1 VTVTTLEDRLRE
13 CVGQVIEEES
23 VARDPVNVPMI
34 RNWCDALGDS
44 DAVYLD
50 AGSARG
56 AGYPGIVAPPAMLRT
71 WTMAPPAEQLSP
83 PTGDEA
89 SVYSVLEDAGYTSKA
104 ATNCDQ
110 RFVRYLVPGDVV
122 RSRTSLVSVSAEKRT
137 AIGVGCFIDTETEF
151 RDQRGDIVA
160 QMRWRSLRF
169 RPGTGRSSVS
179 GGRSD
184 RLAEAS
190 AATGDPPLGPVPW
203 RVAVTPTLIIFGATA
218 SRDYQDVHHDR
229 DLARERGMP
238 DIFMN
243 MMTSGGLV
251 SRYVTDWTGPAGR
264 LLDLRLTLGVPNH
277 PGDTM
282 VLRTV
287 DSAPG
292 EAPGTRRLVIDGTN
306 RLGRHVRAEVTVAG
320 AP

>member
-1 VTVTTLEDRLRE
+1 
-13 CVGQVIEEES
+13 
-23 VARDPVNVPMI
+23 
-34 RNWCDALGDS
+34 
-44 DAVYLD
+44 
-50 AGSARG
+50 
-56 AGYPGIVAPPAMLRT
+56 
-71 WTMAPPAEQLSP
+71 
-83 PTGDEA
+83 
-89 SVYSVLEDAGYTSKA
+89 
-104 ATNCDQ
+104 
-110 RFVRYLVPGDVV
+110 
-122 RSRTSLVSVSAEKRT
+122 
-137 AIGVGCFIDTETEF
+137 
-151 RDQRGDIVA
+151 
-160 QMRWRSLRF
+160 
-169 RPGTGRSSVS
+169 
-179 GGRSD
+179 
-184 RLAEAS
+184 
-190 AATGDPPLGPVPW
+190 
-203 RVAVTPTLIIFGATA
+203 
-218 SRDYQDVHHDR
+218 
-229 DLARERGMP
+229 MP

>member
-1 VTVTTLEDRLRE
+1 VTVTTLDDRLRD
-13 CVGQVIEEES
+13 CVGQVLEEEF
-23 VARDPVNVPMI
+23 VARDPVNLPMI

-44 DAVYLD
+44 DLVYLD
-50 AGSARG
+50 AAAARA
-56 AGYPGIVAPPAMLRT
+56 AGHPGVVAPPAMLRT
-71 WTMAPPAEQLSP
+71 WTMAPPAEQLRA

-110 RFVRYLVPGDVV
+110 RFVRYLMPGDVV
-122 RSRTSLVSVSAEKRT
+122 RSRTSLASVSAEKRT
-137 AIGVGCFIDTETEF
+137 AIGAGYFIGTETEF
-151 RDQRGDIVA
+151 RDQRGDVVA

-169 RPGTGRSSVS
+169 RPGTGRSPVS
-179 GGRSD
+179 GGHPEL
-184 RLAEAS
+184 LAEAQ
-190 AATGDPPLGPVPW
+190 AAIGDPPPGPAPW
-203 RVAVTPTLIIFGATA
+203 RVAVTPTLIIAGALA

-229 DLARERGMP
+229 DLARKRGMP

-251 SRYVTDWTGPAGR
+251 SRYVTDWTGPGGR

-282 VLRTV
+282 VLTTV

-292 EAPGTRRLVIDGTN
+292 EAPGTRRLVIDGMN

>member
-1 VTVTTLEDRLRE
+1 MA
-13 CVGQVIEEES
+13 S
-23 VARDPVNVPMI
+23 
-34 RNWCDALGDS
+34 
-44 DAVYLD
+44 
-50 AGSARG
+50 
-56 AGYPGIVAPPAMLRT
+56 PAKQLNPLT
-71 WTMAPPAEQLSP
+71 AEGVSL
-83 PTGDEA
+83 
-89 SVYSVLEDAGYTSKA
+89 YSLLEDAGYTSKA

-110 RFVRYLVPGDVV
+110 HFLRYLVPGDVV

-137 AIGVGCFIDTETEF
+137 AIGLGYFIETESEF
-151 RDQRGDIVA
+151 RDQHGDIVA

-169 RPGTGRSSVS
+169 RPGTGRSPDS

-184 RLAEAS
+184 RPSEPP
-190 AATGDPPLGPVPW
+190 AAVGDPQIGPMPW
-203 RVAVTPTLIIFGATA
+203 RVSITPTLIIAGAMA

-251 SRYVTDWTGPAGR
+251 SRYVTDWTGPAGQ

-287 DSAPG
+287 DSVPG
-292 EAPGTRRLVIDGTN
+292 EASGVRRLVIDGTN